1 MQYLEL
7 LSPAKNAEQGM
18 AAINHGA
25 DALYIGAPLF
35 GARSAAG
42 NSIAEIE
49 QLVNYAHL
57 FHSKVFVTVNTLLYD
72 NELEE
77 ARQMINHLY
86 NIGIDALIV
95 QDMGILEMELP
106 PYSLTR

>member
-7 LSPAKNAEQGM
+7 LAPAKNVEQGI

-25 DALYIGAPLF
+25 DAVYIGAPLF
-35 GARSAAG
+35 GARVAAG
-42 NSIAEIE
+42 NTVDDIE

-57 FHSKVFVTVNTLLYD
+57 FHSKVFATVNTLLYD

-77 ARQMINHLY
+77 ARQLINQLY
-86 NIGIDALIV
+86 NIGKTW
-95 QDMGILEMELP
+95 GCSKWSFP
-106 PYSLTR
+106 R